1 MSSSPNR
8 DRAIETHDSLPTL
21 PDQAALLQVFQGL
34 DTGLAIVQPET
45 WTVVF
50 ENAKFFKWFP
60 LHVGEGEP
68 LTERMPDLKPSRA
81 LSRLEKGRAY
91 SFELEVESNG
101 RTVPVAVEMRA
112 LPDHKRGYIVL
123 ECRDISKRAQ
133 AQYLLESYSKMAERN
148 ARELQREKERAERLL
163 LNIMPKSVM
172 EEMKDYG
179 TVTPQL
185 FENATILMLDFVG
198 STEMAI
204 SRDPTALVT
213 ELNDIFTVFD
223 RITDLF
229 NCERMK
235 TIGDA
240 YMVVSGLP
248 EPAPDHAFNVAR
260 VALRMLRYIE
270 RRNMAHPEPWLCRI
284 GINTGPVVGSLVGVQ
299 KYVYDIFGPGVN
311 LAARM
316 EANSEP
322 MRITISDAT
331 YELIKDDFAC
341 TERGQFEIKGFG
353 EQTLYFLDR
362 ELTPGDRWE

>member
-1 MSSSPNR
+1 MSKQESNG
-8 DRAIETHDSLPTL
+8 LPPL
-21 PDQAALLQVFQGL
+21 PDREALLQTFQTL
-34 DTGLAIVQPET
+34 RTGIAIVNPEG
-45 WTVVF
+45 WTINF
-50 ENAKFFKWFP
+50 ENANFFTWFP
-60 LHVGEGEP
+60 MISGEDEP
-68 LTERMPDLKPSRA
+68 LTVRMPDLKADRA
-81 LSRLEKGRAY
+81 LARIEKGRAFT
-91 SFELEVESNG
+91 FETETKVGG
-101 RTVPVAVEMRA
+101 REIPIAVEIRP
-112 LPDHKRGYIVL
+112 LPEHPSGEIVV
-123 ECRDISKRAQ
+123 ECQDISKQMQ

-185 FENATILMLDFVG
+185 FEDATIMMLDFVG
-198 STEMAI
+198 STEMAV
-204 SRDPTALVT
+204 SRDPAALVT

-248 EPAPDHAFNVAR
+248 ERTPDHAYNVAR
-260 VALRMLRYIE
+260 VALRMVRYIE
-270 RRNMAHPEPWLCRI
+270 RRNLAHPEPWLCRI

-311 LAARM
+311 LASRLEGLS
-316 EANSEP
+316 EA
-322 MRITISDAT
+322 MRITISEET
-331 YELIKDDFAC
+331 YQLLKDDFIC
-341 TERGQFEIKGFG
+341 TDRGLFEVKGFG
-353 EQTLYFLDR
+353 EQRLYFLDR
-362 ELTPGDRWE
+362 ELMPDD